1 MIDDCLNRTK
11 VKRGSE
17 LPQSKL
23 NESDVQLI
31 LGLVLHRDELKNQ
44 LKVLT
49 NQSIA
54 DKFDVSLRTIDRIT
68 SGETW
73 GHVVVAIRAKSG

>member
-17 LPQSKL
+17 LPWAKL
-23 NESDVQLI
+23 TEDDVRLI
-31 LGLVLHRDELKNQ
+31 NQFVAEREQ
-44 LKVLT
+44 LKARLKGMT
-49 NQSIA
+49 NQAIA
-54 DKFDVSLRTIDRIT
+54 DKFQVHRRTIDKIT

-73 GHVVVAIRAKSG
+73 GHVDL

>member
-17 LPQSKL
+17 LKWAKL
-23 NESDVQLI
+23 TEDDVRLINAAVDERNRLRMEAKQLSNKS
-31 LGLVLHRDELKNQ
+31 LAE
-44 LKVLT
+44 
-49 NQSIA
+49 
-54 DKFDVSLRTIDRIT
+54 KFGVSLRTMDRVT

-73 GHVVVAIRAKSG
+73 GHVV